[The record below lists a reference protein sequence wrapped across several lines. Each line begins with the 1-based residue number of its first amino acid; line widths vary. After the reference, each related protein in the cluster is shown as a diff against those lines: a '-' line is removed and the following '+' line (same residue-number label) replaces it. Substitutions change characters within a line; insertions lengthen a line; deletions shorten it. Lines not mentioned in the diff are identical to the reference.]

1 MNDRSTSRAVM
12 IENLVKQF
20 LSVALAQYDAI
31 YVLDNR
37 KYNRLYA
44 RMQKIRN
51 ELKNKDGDQRRALL
65 PLLSQPNVQVKQ
77 MAANTLLGI
86 APIPARRALEEVK
99 ASGIQPQSGDAWGMI
114 DALDDGSFIP
124 N

>member
-1 MNDRSTSRAVM
+1 MNNRSTSRDVV
-12 IENLVKQF
+12 IKNLVKQF

-51 ELKNKDGDQRRALL
+51 ELKYMDGDQRRALL
-65 PLLSQPNVQVKQ
+65 PLLTHANVQVKL
-77 MAANTLLGI
+77 MTANTLLSV

-99 ASGIQPQSGDAWGMI
+99 ASGIQPQCADAWGMI
-114 DALDDGSFIP
+114 DALDDGSFVP